1 MQFESQQKYSPLCPF
16 LEIIFLTLLR
26 MKLISVKKETKF
38 KSNVMSDT
46 QFYFSWFQMFHF
58 LMLIYI

>member
-46 QFYFSWFQMFHF
+46 QFYFS
-58 LMLIYI
+58 